1 MSREEMTELWIARI
15 NDYRASGERVAA
27 WSERQQVTSHQLL
40 SWMRELKEADQQK
53 PAADKPK
60 WVAVSLAQTSEPEA
74 SALLVRV
81 GTEAVEVRAGF
92 QPAVLAAVVR
102 TLKGLC

>member
-27 WSERQQVTSHQLL
+27 WCERPQVTSHQLCD
-40 SWMRELKEADQQK
+40 WMRKLKEADQQT

-60 WVAVSLAQTSEPEA
+60 WVAVSLAQAAEPEA
-74 SALLVRV
+74 APLLVRV
-81 GTEAVEVRAGF
+81 GTVAVEVRAGF
-92 QPAVLAAVVR
+92 EPAVLAAVVR
-102 TLKGLC
+102 TLKTLC

>member
-1 MSREEMTELWIARI
+1 MSRKEMTELWIARI

-27 WSERQQVTSHQLL
+27 WCERRQVTSHQLFY
-40 SWMRELKEADQQK
+40 WMRKLKEADQQA

-74 SALLVRV
+74 APILVRV
-81 GTEAVEVRAGF
+81 GTVAVEVRAGF
-92 QPAVLAAVVR
+92 EPAVLASVVR
-102 TLKGLC
+102 TLKTLC